1 MGQYLV
7 GKGGGGVAAAFQHA
21 HLQNVHTLIYKHT
34 HSLAVGGQAAEGTP
48 LLLPV
53 VAELDGGAVE
63 DAAEGDRLHLPVRY
77 GVAEQADAGVHGLLA
92 VESRRTEVFRADGG
106 DLVDVEVDHLEG
118 GINIMTASGHRVG
131 LCAEASWL
139 FKIKRIWKIMTSHRM
154 ADNSSRIPKHF
165 LRDPTL
171 IPPKRSVLRRAA
183 LIMPCGVRHC
193 AGRWRKLAV
202 AASST
207 DKCNHKS
214 I

>member
-1 MGQYLV
+1 MSVRINGVITCGEAVLGQYLV
-7 GKGGGGVAAAFQHA
+7 GAGGGWRLRF
-21 HLQNVHTLIYKHT
+21 NTHTYKTLTHSFTNT

-118 GINIMTASGHRVG
+118 G
-131 LCAEASWL
+131 
-139 FKIKRIWKIMTSHRM
+139 
-154 ADNSSRIPKHF
+154 D
-165 LRDPTL
+165 
-171 IPPKRSVLRRAA
+171 
-183 LIMPCGVRHC
+183 
-193 AGRWRKLAV
+193 
-202 AASST
+202 
-207 DKCNHKS
+207 
-214 I
+214 